1 MSLQYNMTNV
11 VDYSKLYT
19 PKTTKEIY
27 SNHKQINDIKSF
39 LTNYYINP
47 KKKIEDKIL
56 LILGPSGSCKT
67 TICQNIFKESNYEPI
82 KIDLFSNNNMKDNI
96 LQSIQHNTL
105 DCFFSQR
112 KKILFLDDIDL
123 ICQYEKTFSSFI
135 VKLIKI
141 SNIPIIC
148 TTNNL
153 EDKKISEIKKKATK
167 IYISK
172 INHKD
177 CFHLLN
183 NIIHKEK
190 LNIELDLVLDIIKK
204 NKNDIRLILT
214 NLGKFI
220 NTPKIDNIL
229 LDSVRDTYDDI
240 NNINNIDTI
249 ISTKDLFIDHDLF
262 AFVRAIYKKQM
273 DNTELTSIVENDSS
287 LISLLLHENILTE
300 MNQIKKKA
308 TMKKEMVDSLLNI
321 LKYYTLA
328 DSFEKYIYINND
340 WYLYEYTNILKI
352 SSINNEINSFERNI
366 KHNDHIFTQLL
377 TKSSLRFNFK
387 KKKRSLFSK
396 LYNDDT
402 SNTDYIFQLIL
413 TYIRNLN
420 NSKLFDRDDID
431 CITKY
436 AETFHIISKD
446 ERKNLMIKNKN

>member
-1 MSLQYNMTNV
+1 MSSKYNMTDT

-27 SNHKQINDIKSF
+27 SNHKQINDIKKF
-39 LTNYYINP
+39 LENYYINP

-67 TICQNIFKESNYEPI
+67 TICKTIFNESNYEPI
-82 KIDLFSNNNMKDNI
+82 KIDLFSNNNLKDNI

-105 DCFFSQR
+105 DCFFSSR

-135 VKLIKI
+135 VKLIKV

-172 INHKD
+172 INYKD
-177 CFHLLN
+177 CFHFIN
-183 NIIHKEK
+183 NIIQKEK
-190 LNIELDLVLDIIKK
+190 LDIDLDTMLDVIKK
-204 NKNDIRLILT
+204 NNNDIRLILT

-220 NTPKIDNIL
+220 NTNVLDIDNIEL
-229 LDSVRDTYDDI
+229 NSEVNTLNNVDTV
-240 NNINNIDTI
+240 

-273 DNTELTSIVENDSS
+273 DNNEITSIVENDSS

-308 TMKKEMVDSLLNI
+308 IMKKEMVDSLLNV

-420 NSKLFDRDDID
+420 NSKLFNRDDID

-436 AETFHIISKD
+436 AETFQIISKD
-446 ERKNLMIKNKN
+446 ERKNLMVKNKN